1 MPTAV
6 TAMNPE
12 EFLVAG
18 LGELRYDTP
27 LADYVADRHVPI
39 KLAISER
46 NQVAPDGD
54 LWLSVLESTAQPMNM
69 LEAGG

>member
-1 MPTAV
+1 MPLPPGCIAFV
-6 TAMNPE
+6 TP
-12 EFLVAG
+12 
-18 LGELRYDTP
+18 RYDSL

-69 LEAGG
+69 L